1 MVRTQGLGKGCTVK
15 VYVSATSLPYL
26 VVDMVCQVFL
36 IAVHVPRCLRPAK
49 IPKYLNILC
58 TCMHTYHLIVY
69 VRTYRTLDHRV
80 SYMTTILVNG
90 ARVAVTF
97 VMNSNHSLHKPIVLS
112 LGCWVAIELHDLHI
126 LSLYRQTAIDDCWT
140 EAFSTRTGSMETVC

>member
-26 VVDMVCQVFL
+26 VADMVCQVFI
-36 IAVHVPRCLRPAK
+36 IAAHVPRCLRQRYPNTRM
-49 IPKYLNILC
+49 YMY
-58 TCMHTYHLIVY
+58 MHAYVPPDC
-69 VRTYRTLDHRV
+69 VRTYRSLDHGA
-80 SYMTTILVNG
+80 SYMTTVLVNG

-126 LSLYRQTAIDDCWT
+126 LSLYRQTAQ
-140 EAFSTRTGSMETVC
+140 VLH